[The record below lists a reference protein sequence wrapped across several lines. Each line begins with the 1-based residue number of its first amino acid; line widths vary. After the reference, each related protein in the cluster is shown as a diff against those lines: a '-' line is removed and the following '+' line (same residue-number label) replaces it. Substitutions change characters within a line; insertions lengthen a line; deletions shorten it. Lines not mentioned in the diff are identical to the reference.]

1 MLASLERH
9 LRLPT
14 PVTPIVDEDH
24 KNKDVTCYIKRDE
37 LIHPQICGNKWRKLK
52 YNFQAVKKGNYK
64 GILSYGGMYSNHLL
78 AIAAAGNVTD
88 IPTVGVIRSY
98 APDDDNPTIQTL
110 RDYNMQLE
118 YVHPTNYKNKETSP
132 YIKEIIDRYDNYYVI
147 PEGGTNILALKGV
160 IEMIHEI
167 EDFSFTHVV
176 VGLGTGGTLAGVM
189 KGTKGFGTKV
199 IGISPFKGKIEKL
212 AGLSMID
219 TEDISRLELLGSAL
233 TVKFGGYH
241 KDITNYINSFKM
253 NHNIT
258 LDPVYTVK
266 VMMTVDVLIK
276 EDYFPYGSKILVI
289 HTGGIQGV
297 AGYNYQYRNK

>member
-1 MLASLERH
+1 
-9 LRLPT
+9 
-14 PVTPIVDEDH
+14 
-24 KNKDVTCYIKRDE
+24 
-37 LIHPQICGNKWRKLK
+37 
-52 YNFQAVKKGNYK
+52 
-64 GILSYGGMYSNHLL
+64 
-78 AIAAAGNVTD
+78 
-88 IPTVGVIRSY
+88 
-98 APDDDNPTIQTL
+98 
-110 RDYNMQLE
+110 
-118 YVHPTNYKNKETSP
+118 
-132 YIKEIIDRYDNYYVI
+132 
-147 PEGGTNILALKGV
+147 
-160 IEMIHEI
+160 
-167 EDFSFTHVV
+167 
-176 VGLGTGGTLAGVM
+176 
-189 KGTKGFGTKV
+189 
-199 IGISPFKGKIEKL
+199 
-212 AGLSMID
+212 MID